1 MLRRILLPLERC
13 DDEAGAVE
21 FARTLACRRP
31 LELLLLRV
39 EELPLL
45 GPFAAGFALASRAC
59 DLAGVRSRLD
69 QQEGLRTTVLLSE
82 AVSAGM
88 VAEHARRRAASM
100 ILLPYHRE
108 SAWMRMI
115 SGCAA
120 DRILRESPV
129 PVLAVPG
136 PAVSVTR
143 VLYAYEEAESAFSGL
158 RHAIDLAQL
167 FEAQI
172 RLLRVQGPPRPS
184 DTGFPVEERLLS
196 ILRRR
201 EVAARVL
208 PSTGDA
214 ASDVAAAVARDGIDL
229 MVLSGSPETERACL
243 SLARR
248 VLQTAAIPLLVTRE
262 PAVPSRLLGAPLRVG
277 I

>member
-13 DDEAGAVE
+13 NDEAGAVE
-21 FARTLACRRP
+21 FARSLARRRP
-31 LELLLLRV
+31 LEVLLLRI

-45 GPFAAGFALASRAC
+45 GPFAMGFALSSRSC
-59 DLAGVRSRLD
+59 DLGGVKSRLD
-69 QQEGLRTTVLLSE
+69 QQEGIRTTVLFSD
-82 AVSAGM
+82 AVSAGS
-88 VAEHARRRAASM
+88 VAEQARRRAASLV
-100 ILLPYHRE
+100 LLPYHRE

-115 SGCAA
+115 NGSSA
-120 DRILRESPV
+120 DRILREAPV

-136 PAVSVTR
+136 PSDSVTR
-143 VLYAYEEAESAFSGL
+143 VLYAYEEADSALSGL
-158 RHAIDLAQL
+158 RHAIDFAQL

-172 RLLRVQGPPRPS
+172 RLLRVPGPARLPEA
-184 DTGFPVEERLLS
+184 GFPLEERLLS

-201 EVAARVL
+201 EVPARVL

-214 ASDVAAAVARDGIDL
+214 ASDVVAAVARDGIDL
-229 MVLSGSPETERACL
+229 MVLSGSHETERACL

-248 VLQTAAIPLLVTRE
+248 VLQTAPIPLLVTRE
-262 PAVPSRLLGAPLRVG
+262 GAVPSRLLGAPLRVG